1 MRHENK
7 VRRAGLGRRVLAQLL
22 SLTTAFTLLAP
33 GGGGLLTARAAT
45 ELQPETLPLTESTD
59 NMEAKWKVSG
69 DFGEGGVTSY
79 RYNMSGIN
87 RDNTR
92 KSITYQ
98 EYGIP
103 LYLVMPAANVNSNF
117 LILQQ
122 PGGYHPTSLVTTGG
136 NQFYIAKLGQR
147 KAELSAGNALPAGQ
161 NQALSPLVAKNGA
174 VETTRFGNNAAHRT
188 VETMVKTSANGKYM
202 IADYYFYGREDIPA
216 AGQDFYVS
224 MAYDFQVN
232 NSLHKDMVVTD
243 RGFYARRTG
252 ENA

>member
-92 KSITYQ
+92 QSITYQ

-117 LILQQ
+117 LIL
-122 PGGYHPTSLVTTGG
+122 
-136 NQFYIAKLGQR
+136 
-147 KAELSAGNALPAGQ
+147 
-161 NQALSPLVAKNGA
+161 
-174 VETTRFGNNAAHRT
+174 
-188 VETMVKTSANGKYM
+188 
-202 IADYYFYGREDIPA
+202 
-216 AGQDFYVS
+216 
-224 MAYDFQVN
+224 
-232 NSLHKDMVVTD
+232 
-243 RGFYARRTG
+243 
-252 ENA
+252 

>member
-87 RDNTR
+87 SDNTR
-92 KSITYQ
+92 KSITFGN
-98 EYGIP
+98 YGVP
-103 LYLVMPAANVNSNF
+103 LYLVMPVSNVNNPF
-117 LILQQ
+117 LLEQM
-122 PGGYHPTSLVTTGG
+122 TGG
-136 NQFYIAKLGQR
+136 
-147 KAELSAGNALPAGQ
+147 
-161 NQALSPLVAKNGA
+161 
-174 VETTRFGNNAAHRT
+174 
-188 VETMVKTSANGKYM
+188 
-202 IADYYFYGREDIPA
+202 
-216 AGQDFYVS
+216 
-224 MAYDFQVN
+224 
-232 NSLHKDMVVTD
+232 
-243 RGFYARRTG
+243 
-252 ENA
+252 